1 MEFFQV
7 KTVKEI
13 WDLFAQFEPVSYEEI
28 PLDEGLGRVL
38 FEDVFSPEDFP
49 PFRRS
54 TVDGYA
60 LKSSSTFGAS
70 SSSPVPF
77 KVIGEIKMGEAPSL
91 RVEEGE
97 TVSIPTGGLLPEG
110 ADAVVMVEYT
120 RKLSPSEIE
129 VIKAVSPGE
138 NVMERGED
146 FQKGE
151 LLLERGR
158 RLKAQ
163 DLGICAAIG
172 LSRLKV
178 FKRPKVGIISTGDEI
193 VPIEAI
199 PKLGQIRNSNSY
211 VLRGLVQQEGG
222 IPIYL
227 GHSGDEV
234 EELFWVLKEG
244 LEKSLD
250 MILISGGSSVGTRD
264 VTLLALKKIGAE
276 VLAHGVAINP
286 GKPTLLAQKEG
297 IPIFGLPGHPAS
309 CAIVAMVLMIPLLR
323 KLGGESPFLPPF
335 RMQLRAFSK
344 KNIHSPSGREDYV
357 RVILKEEKGKLWAEP
372 IFSKSGV
379 LMPLVKANGL
389 LFIEAEK
396 EGVSK
401 GEEVTVFPL

>member
-7 KTVKEI
+7 KTVKEV
-13 WDLFAQFEPVSYEEI
+13 WDLFREFEPLSSEEI
-28 PLDEGLGRVL
+28 SLEEGLGRVL
-38 FEDVFSPEDFP
+38 YEDVFSPEDFP
-49 PFRRS
+49 PFPRS

-60 LKSSSTFGAS
+60 VKSSSTFGAS
-70 SSSPVPF
+70 SSFPVPF
-77 KVIGEIKMGEAPSL
+77 RVIGEVKMGEAPSVKL
-91 RVEEGE
+91 REEE

-120 RKLSPSEIE
+120 RKLGPSEIE
-129 VIKAVSPGE
+129 VLKAVSPGE
-138 NVMERGED
+138 NVMDKGED

-193 VPIEAI
+193 VPVELT
-199 PKLGQIRNSNSY
+199 PKPGQIRNSNSY
-211 VLRGLVQQEGG
+211 VLRGLVEQEGG
-222 IPIYL
+222 IPLYL

-234 EELFWVLKEG
+234 EELFSLLKKG
-244 LEKSLD
+244 LEKELH
-250 MILISGGSSVGTRD
+250 MILISGGSSVGARD
-264 VTLLALKKIGAE
+264 VTLLGLKKIGAE
-276 VLAHGVAINP
+276 VLVHGVAINP
-286 GKPTLLAQKEG
+286 GKPTLLAQKDG

-309 CAIVAMVLMIPLLR
+309 CAIVAMVLMVPLLR
-323 KLGGESPFLPPF
+323 RIGGERAYLPPF
-335 RMQLRAFSK
+335 RLKLRAFSK
-344 KNIHSPSGREDYV
+344 KNIPSPSGREDYV
-357 RVILKEEKGKLWAEP
+357 RVILKEEGGKLWAEP
-372 IFSKSGV
+372 IFSKSGA
-379 LMPLVKANGL
+379 LLPLVKANGL